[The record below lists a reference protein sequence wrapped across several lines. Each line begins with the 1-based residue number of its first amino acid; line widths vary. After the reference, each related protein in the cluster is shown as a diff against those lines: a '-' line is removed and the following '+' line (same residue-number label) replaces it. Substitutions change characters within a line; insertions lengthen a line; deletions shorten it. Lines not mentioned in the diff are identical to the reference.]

1 MTGLLTREKEGA
13 GLFVPKFSFQM
24 QPSDKGTSLL
34 RDKCQPYSGLLVDP
48 SVCQETS
55 GVETKL
61 SVVPFFLFIPPTPTH
76 TQRCALVVFEG
87 CTQC

>member
-24 QPSDKGTSLL
+24 QPSDKGTSPL

-61 SVVPFFLFIPPTPTH
+61 SLVLFFVHPPTPTH